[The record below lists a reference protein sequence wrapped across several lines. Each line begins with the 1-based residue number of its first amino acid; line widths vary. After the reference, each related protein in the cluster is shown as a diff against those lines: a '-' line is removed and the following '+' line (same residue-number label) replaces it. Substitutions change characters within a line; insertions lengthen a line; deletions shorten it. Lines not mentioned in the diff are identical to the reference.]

1 MSGVT
6 VHSTICWSH
15 LYELLLI
22 MLYSTSQFKFIT
34 RNTWVFLHNSFL
46 QSLMHNEQCNDSSIY
61 QAYLA
66 TKFLEPLDVPFHSAM
81 VQPFSFEC
89 CQSFSSEVT
98 RFGSVFTSQTTLDLG
113 LHRKHI
119 KRFSN
124 GRGGIC
130 SRWVRK
136 PKLVRFSMPA
146 FELTWFRQR
155 SPATAATDILPN
167 LRPASS
173 RRKNVPYTREDDLG
187 EAPQEEEKGMAKKSP
202 LRLLKSPR

>member
-46 QSLMHNEQCNDSSIY
+46 QS
-61 QAYLA
+61 LA